1 MIGSILPRVRLIIGS
16 ILPAA
21 VAAAAAG
28 VWAVSV
34 VVMSVV
40 MSVPTMS
47 QNATGVIFKN
57 YFTHGVMY
65 FKSSKTGVIFKKILI
80 FGEYE

>member
-1 MIGSILPRVRLIIGS
+1 MIGSIVLPRVRLMIGS

-21 VAAAAAG
+21 VAAVATG
-28 VWAVSV
+28 VWVVLV

-47 QNATGVIFKN
+47 VRLRRCPQPQLISLTTAISTVMMAAALTVSEVI
-57 YFTHGVMY
+57 MMM
-65 FKSSKTGVIFKKILI
+65 L
-80 FGEYE
+80 

>member
-1 MIGSILPRVRLIIGS
+1 MIGSILPRVRLMIGS
-16 ILPAA
+16 ILLAA

-47 QNATGVIFKN
+47 VRRRRHPQPQLTAISKVMTAAALTVAEVI
-57 YFTHGVMY
+57 MMM
-65 FKSSKTGVIFKKILI
+65 L
-80 FGEYE
+80 